1 VQNQRRWEASTVGGD
16 SRLARGREAAGRLA
30 WADAYAALSLADQS
44 SPLAAED
51 LELLGTAAYLLG
63 RVEDCLRALQRAQ
76 QLYAEAGES
85 RRAARC
91 AFWLAFHLGSAG
103 EQAQAGGWLARANRL
118 LEHEPPDCAERGL
131 LLLSLAVQHIGAD
144 DNAAA
149 QELSARAA
157 GIGRHAGDADLVALA
172 LHVQGRTLVRL
183 GRVSEAMAAFDE
195 AMVAVVT
202 GELSPVVVGT
212 VYCSMLDACQEVLE
226 WRRAREWTTALT
238 TWCDSQPEMV
248 TFTGRCLVHR
258 AEILHLRGAWPQAV
272 EEAKRAG
279 ERLAHAA
286 DSYATGAA
294 FYRQAEVH
302 RVLGDFTAA
311 EDAYQQASRWG
322 RQPQPGL
329 ALLRLAQGRTE
340 AAQAASRRVVA
351 ETTDRLERARLLPAQ
366 VEITLAAGDLQ
377 GARAAAAELAEIAE
391 YYQTLALRA
400 VADHAR
406 GAVLL
411 TEGDARAAVVA
422 LRGAW
427 QAWRELE
434 APYEAARV
442 RVLVGLGCRAL
453 GDEEAAAMELDA
465 ARGVFAQLGAAPDL
479 ARVEALAHREAAWK
493 AHGLTERELQV
504 LQLLAAG
511 KTNHAIASQLVV
523 AEKTVDRHVTN
534 LYTKLGVSSRA
545 AATAFAYQHELL

>member
-1 VQNQRRWEASTVGGD
+1 MGGD
-16 SRLARGREAAGRLA
+16 SRLARGREAGGRLA
-30 WADAYAALSLADQS
+30 WADAYASLSLADRS

-76 QLYAEAGES
+76 QLHAEAGES

-91 AFWLAFHLGSAG
+91 AFWLAFHLGGAG

-131 LLLSLAVQHIGAD
+131 LLLSLAVQQIGAA

-258 AEILHLRGAWPQAV
+258 AEILHLHGAWPQAV

-329 ALLRLAQGRTE
+329 ALLRLAQGKTE

-351 ETTDRLERARLLPAQ
+351 ETADRLERARLLPAQ
-366 VEITLAAGDLQ
+366 VEIMLAAGDVQ
-377 GARAAAAELAEIAE
+377 GARDAAGELAKIAA
-391 YYQTLALRA
+391 YYQTLALHA

-411 TEGDARAAVVA
+411 AEGDARAAVVA

-453 GDEEAAAMELDA
+453 GDEEAAAMELEA
-465 ARGVFAQLGAAPDL
+465 ARTAFAQLGAAPDL
-479 ARVEALAHREAAWK
+479 ARLEALAHREAAWK

-504 LQLLAAG
+504 LRLVATGA
-511 KTNHAIASQLVV
+511 TNHAIASQLFV
-523 AEKTVDRHVTN
+523 AEKTVDRHVSN
-534 LYTKLGVSSRA
+534 IFTKLGVSSRA
-545 AATAFAYQHELL
+545 AATAYAYQHRLL